1 MSTLVLV
8 GEASKKGRPYL
19 KTVLDSAW
27 TVVDFDAAAPERL
40 TAVAAIGMPAGLR
53 WKEQLPALKFLQLS
67 SAGLDGLDFALLPS
81 GCRVSNVY
89 EHEASIAEYVFTAL
103 FELENQGW
111 ISRAQNGFKKGEW
124 LHLDRI
130 GHPPRPTVCGKRIGI
145 IGYGHIGRRCAEIA
159 TALNMKVT
167 VHTRTKPADK
177 VELAAT
183 VEDLAKISDY
193 LLVACPETPETR
205 ALVGENALS
214 LLPANAIVINI
225 ARGPVIEEQ
234 ALFEALSTKRIGG
247 AILDVWYQYPSSAAE
262 LRHGSRFAFHE
273 LDNVF
278 LTPHLS
284 AHTPEMVERRW
295 TFMAANL
302 NRFLKNQPLLN
313 PVADAGV
320 KA

>member
-19 KTVLDSAW
+19 SRLLDAAW
-27 TVVDFDAAAPERL
+27 TVVDFDAAGPERAR
-40 TAVAAIGMPAGLR
+40 AVAAIGMPAGLR
-53 WKEQLPALKFLQLS
+53 WKEQLPALEFLQLS
-67 SAGLDGLDFALLPS
+67 GAGLDGLDFSLLPS

-103 FELENQGW
+103 FQLENQGW
-111 ISRAQNGFKKGEW
+111 LARAQAGFKKGEW
-124 LHLDRI
+124 PHLDRI
-130 GHPPRPTVCGKRIGI
+130 GQPPRPTVCGKRMGI

-159 TALNMKVT
+159 SALNMKVT
-167 VHTRTKPADK
+167 VHTRTKPAEKID
-177 VELAAT
+177 LAAT
-183 VEDLAKISDY
+183 VEDLARVSDY

-205 ALVGENALS
+205 ALVGEKALS
-214 LLPANAIVINI
+214 LLPSNAVVINI
-225 ARGPVIEEQ
+225 SRGPVVEEQ
-234 ALFEALSTKRIGG
+234 ALFEALSKKRIGG
-247 AILDVWYQYPSSAAE
+247 AILDVWYQYPASAAE
-262 LRHGSRFAFHE
+262 TKHGSRFDFHE
-273 LDNVF
+273 LENVI

-302 NRFLKNQPLLN
+302 NRFLKKQPLLN
-313 PVADAGV
+313 AVADARV

>member
-8 GEASKKGRPYL
+8 GDAAKRGRPFL
-19 KTVLDSAW
+19 DKLLDSSW
-27 TVVDFDAAAPERL
+27 KVVDFDAAGSERL
-40 TAVAAIGMPAGLR
+40 TAEAAIGVPAGLR
-53 WKEQLPALKFLQLS
+53 WKEQLPALKLLQLS
-67 SAGLDGLDFALLPS
+67 GAGLDGLDFSLLPE
-81 GCRVSNVY
+81 GCRVCNVY

-103 FELENQGW
+103 LQLENQGW
-111 ISRAQNGFKKGEW
+111 LSSAQAAFKKGEW

-130 GHPPRPTVCGKRIGI
+130 GQPPRPTVCGKRMGI
-145 IGYGHIGRRCAEIA
+145 LGYGHIGRRCAQIA
-159 TALNMKVT
+159 SALNMKVT
-167 VHTRTKPADK
+167 VHTRTRPDDK

-183 VEDLAKISDY
+183 VADLAKVSDY

-205 ALVGENALS
+205 GLVDAKALA
-214 LLPANAIVINI
+214 LLPAGAKLINI
-225 ARGPVIEEQ
+225 SRGPVVDEA
-234 ALFEALSTKRIGG
+234 ALFDALSKKKLGG
-247 AILDVWYQYPSSAAE
+247 AVLDVWYQYPASAAE
-262 LRHGSRFAFHE
+262 PRHGSRLPFHE
-273 LDNVF
+273 LDNVI
-278 LTPHLS
+278 LTPHIS